1 MPALVNRNKRKTQEL
16 VEVPGQRLKR
26 ARPLAELQ
34 ALKANVIAIDPC
46 SPNLANDTF
55 DTLGEDSVPK
65 PLTPPTTPSAK
76 HRKSIVRNRSAAPGT
91 QADRLSKKWIFT
103 LAF

>member
-65 PLTPPTTPSAK
+65 PLTPPTTPSA
-76 HRKSIVRNRSAAPGT
+76 APGT